1 MGAMW
6 SVNYSFNRY
15 KCADRVIPLGGKSD
29 GLIYYCLLSDPS
41 GRHFRLDD
49 AEDFSLLSY

>member
-6 SVNYSFNRY
+6 SVNYSFHRY

-29 GLIYYCLLSDPS
+29 GHDLLLSIIGS
-41 GRHFRLDD
+41 LTADD
-49 AEDFSLLSY
+49 